1 MHQKGNEKCG
11 SDSRQEA
18 GVAAS
23 GGGGAQPQPGGE
35 GGLLCHGEGLRLQEA
50 RDPGRPKGHCQ

>member
-23 GGGGAQPQPGGE
+23 GGGGRSLGLGG
-35 GGLLCHGEGLRLQEA
+35 GGLLCHG
-50 RDPGRPKGHCQ
+50 